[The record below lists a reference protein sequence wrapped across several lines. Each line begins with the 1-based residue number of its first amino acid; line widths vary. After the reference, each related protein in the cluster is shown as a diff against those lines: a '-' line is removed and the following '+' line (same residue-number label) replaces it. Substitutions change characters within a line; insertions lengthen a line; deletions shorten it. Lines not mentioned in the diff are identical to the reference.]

1 MSTLELTALTLASI
15 WLGVLSLAVLV
26 VVRQVGVLTVRLDMA
41 RQQLEPS
48 GDGLAVG
55 TPVPD
60 DVLASLPRLR
70 EGVNYLLALSGSC
83 DPCREFV
90 AELHGHH
97 LPRPVVA
104 LVSGPPDRCDP
115 LISLLPPTLE
125 VVRDP
130 DASSLL
136 HTLLIQTTPFAV
148 EINSGVVSGYAIS
161 TKPVDLLTLMA
172 AQGSNGRAS
181 RQDKTKSEVSVDDS
195 SA

>member
-1 MSTLELTALTLASI
+1 MSALELIALTLASI
-15 WLGVLSLAVLV
+15 WLGVLSLTVLIL
-26 VVRQVGVLTVRLDMA
+26 VRQVGLLTVRLDMA
-41 RQQLEPS
+41 RQQLEPP

-60 DVLASLPRLR
+60 DVLKPLPRLS

-90 AELHGHH
+90 AELHGHY

-104 LVSGPPDRCDP
+104 LITGPRERSDP
-115 LISLLPPTLE
+115 LISLLPPSLE

-130 DASSLL
+130 DAGSLL
-136 HTLLIQTTPFAV
+136 RTLLIQTTPFAV
-148 EINSGVVSGYAIS
+148 EISSGVVSGYAIS
-161 TKPVDLLTLMA
+161 TKPADLLTLMT
-172 AQGSNGRAS
+172 AQRSNGRS
-181 RQDKTKSEVSVDDS
+181 SMRDKTKPEVTADDR